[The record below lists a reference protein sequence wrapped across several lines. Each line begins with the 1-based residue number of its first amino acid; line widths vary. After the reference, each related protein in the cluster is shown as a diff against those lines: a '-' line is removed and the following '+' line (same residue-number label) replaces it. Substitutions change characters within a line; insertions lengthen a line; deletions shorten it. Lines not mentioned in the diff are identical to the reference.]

1 MSTRAG
7 LYDHH
12 VPMQGLT
19 VNANASGIATAAY
32 PPVPEGYAWYIERY
46 SVHCPTSAAVAS
58 VNVILGVVSAVAANA
73 ALDSS
78 ARADFT
84 TNGKD
89 SVGDANSAIYV
100 PPGYSLVIQW
110 TAATSGDICIASI
123 QYAVHELEP
132 RRFMSPEDLRQVQA
146 AAQHATAPVTG
157 SATAEY
163 RATDNA
169 PEEDLHVVD
178 PDPFVGSPG

>member
-1 MSTRAG
+1 MSLRAG
-7 LYDHH
+7 LYDHT
-12 VPMQGLT
+12 VPMQGVT
-19 VNANASGIATAAY
+19 VTANTSGIATAVY
-32 PPVPEGYAWYIERY
+32 GPVPEGYDWWVERY

-58 VNVILGVVSAVAANA
+58 VNVILGPVSQVAANA

-84 TNGKD
+84 TTGKD
-89 SVGDANSAIYV
+89 LVGDAFSAIYV
-100 PPGYSLVIQW
+100 PAGYSLVIQW
-110 TAATSGDICIASI
+110 TAATSGDICIASV
-123 QYAVHELEP
+123 QYDVHEKNP
-132 RRFMSPEDLRQVQA
+132 RHFMSPQDVHQIA
-146 AAQHATAPVTG
+146 AAHQHATSPVSE
-157 SATAEY
+157 SAVAEH